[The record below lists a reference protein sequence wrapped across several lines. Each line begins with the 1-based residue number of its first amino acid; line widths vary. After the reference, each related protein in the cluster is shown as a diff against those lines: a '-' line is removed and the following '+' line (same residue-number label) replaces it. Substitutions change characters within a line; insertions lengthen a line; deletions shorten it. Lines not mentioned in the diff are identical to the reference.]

1 MYLEGELENTLKLLP
16 ISVALLVGLCTLSY
30 PPIAADPVQHL
41 LPVFKNIEH
50 KATLFFWMQSNPI
63 TGLTKDRASNVGK
76 IDKYTVASIAS
87 TGYALASLPIS
98 VERGWRTNSAAYNRA
113 LLTLKFI
120 LYKMPNVHG
129 WYYHFVD
136 WSTGKR
142 VWNCEVSSI
151 DTALMLDGALMAG
164 EFWHGTEVAS
174 LANQLY
180 RSIDWK
186 WMLTN
191 GGHEKSKEVLSMGW
205 KPESGFI
212 KSNWDHYC
220 ELMLL
225 YLPGLGAADHPL
237 PKDCWDAWV
246 RDAVTYK
253 GLQTLAGGPIFLQEM
268 AQGFFNFS
276 GQQDNEG
283 WNYAKTARNGILI
296 NKLYCNSLAAQN
308 ETYAEGY
315 WGLNASDSPSGYSAF
330 GAPFGPQD
338 GTVSPTGVAAAII
351 LTPRHA
357 EQTVQLMQS
366 KLGRKLDGRYGMSDA
381 FNLDKHWFDKD
392 VLGIDL
398 GMAMLS
404 IEDYRTGFPWSLMA
418 KVPGIERGWEAA
430 GFHSSVI
437 DKSVRPNH
445 IANNN

>member
-1 MYLEGELENTLKLLP
+1 MKLLS
-16 ISVALLVGLCTLSY
+16 IRIAVILGLCFVT
-30 PPIAADPVQHL
+30 V
-41 LPVFKNIEH
+41 LPVGATPVHHTLPPVLTSIEH
-50 KATLFFWMQSNPI
+50 KATLFFWQQSNPI

-76 IDKYTVASIAS
+76 PDNFTVASIAS

-98 VERGWRTNSAAYNRA
+98 VERGWRSNTVAYNRA

-142 VWNCEVSSI
+142 VWKCEVSSI

-164 EFWHGTEVAS
+164 EYWKGTEVAT

-180 RSIDWK
+180 REIDWN

-191 GGHEKSKEVLSMGW
+191 GGLEGSKDVLSMGW
-205 KPESGFI
+205 TPEKGFI

-225 YLPGLGAADHPL
+225 YLPGLGAPSHPL
-237 PKDCWDAWV
+237 LKECWDAWD
-246 RDAVTYK
+246 RNAITYK

-276 GQQDNEG
+276 EERDNEG
-283 WNYAKTARNGILI
+283 WNYAETARNGIII
-296 NKLYCNSLAAQN
+296 NKLYCSSLAALSK
-308 ETYAEGY
+308 TYAAGY
-315 WGLNASDSPSGYSAF
+315 WGLNASDSPSGYSAY

-351 LTPRHA
+351 LAPRQA

-366 KLGRKLDGRYGMSDA
+366 QLGAQLDGRYGMSDA
-381 FNLDKHWFDKD
+381 FNLDKRWFDTD

-418 KVPGIERGWEAA
+418 KVPGIERGWQAA
-430 GFHSSVI
+430 GLHHSEVENRNVTHQDIS
-437 DKSVRPNH
+437 KN
-445 IANNN
+445 